1 MLKNYMKEGQKLPL
15 FGVGP
20 YIVYGIAMV
29 NVIGIILFG
38 YVLKIGILYKP
49 WILIFRVVG
58 TLLIIMGIGVW
69 YIGAVRSD
77 MDDSITENR
86 LQTNGIYSWVR
97 NPMYSGW
104 WIALSGITLMWHNA
118 WLLLFPIVDWII
130 MTVALIKTEEKWL
143 LDLYGEEYAEYKK
156 NVNRC
161 IPWKPGIGIYRTEIS
176 TTKWMI
182 YDLPGNAGW
191 IIWIV
196 CTVKCL
202 RQEANMYAVLS
213 VIVAI
218 FMMIGVLEL
227 ISERAAGLNRILTA
241 TRLHRGFGALSLGG
255 LTGIPV
261 SIYGIISKTDQG
273 LPLWMLAG
281 AVLCALFAGLILI
294 TFKREK

>member
-49 WILIFRVVG
+49 WIFIFRVVG

-104 WIALSGITLMWHNA
+104 WFALSGITLMWHNA
-118 WLLLFPIVDWII
+118 WL
-130 MTVALIKTEEKWL
+130 
-143 LDLYGEEYAEYKK
+143 
-156 NVNRC
+156 
-161 IPWKPGIGIYRTEIS
+161 
-176 TTKWMI
+176 
-182 YDLPGNAGW
+182 
-191 IIWIV
+191 
-196 CTVKCL
+196 
-202 RQEANMYAVLS
+202 
-213 VIVAI
+213 
-218 FMMIGVLEL
+218 
-227 ISERAAGLNRILTA
+227 
-241 TRLHRGFGALSLGG
+241 HRGFGALSLGG
-255 LTGIPV
+255 LVGIPI
-261 SIYGIISKTDQG
+261 SIYGILSNTDYG
-273 LPLWMLAG
+273 LSLWMLTG
-281 AVLCALFAGLILI
+281 AVLCALFAGLIFV
-294 TFKREK
+294 TFKREE